1 MTITKRNKIH
11 RKLATTYARL
21 SRYLGTPGETPGET
35 ETHAEYVTRTQAE
48 YESALAKGVP
58 ELHQA
63 ITAARATINSSL
75 HQIGTHR
82 IGLHRISAVAG
93 KI

>member
-21 SRYLGTPGETPGET
+21 ARYLGAPGETPGET
-35 ETHAEYVTRTQAE
+35 ETHAEYVTRIQAE
-48 YESALAKGVP
+48 YKRALTKGVP
-58 ELHQA
+58 GLRQA
-63 ITAARATINSSL
+63 ITAARATINGSL

-82 IGLHRISAVAG
+82 IGLHRFSSEAAEI
-93 KI
+93 

>member
-21 SRYLGTPGETPGET
+21 TRYLGTPTPGET
-35 ETHAEYVTRTQAE
+35 ETHAEHIVRTQAE
-48 YESALAKGVP
+48 YKRALTKSVP
-58 ELHQA
+58 GLRQA
-63 ITAARATINSSL
+63 IEAARGTINGSR

-82 IGLHRISAVAG
+82 IGLHPNSTTIALH
-93 KI
+93 

>member
-21 SRYLGTPGETPGET
+21 MRYLGTPTPGET
-35 ETHAEYVTRTQAE
+35 ETHAEYVARTQAE
-48 YESALAKGVP
+48 YARALTQSVP
-58 ELHQA
+58 GLRQA
-63 ITAARATINSSL
+63 ITAARATINGST

-82 IGLHRISAVAG
+82 IGLHPNNTTIALH
-93 KI
+93 